1 MTVER
6 VEEDESMRDA
16 YFRREVGA
24 DGRIVLGRSLRRGLL
39 ASRQSRTAKVAEER
53 RDCIMAAIDP
63 ARGDKDDNYSEKVEK
78 AFLRHNVRLEAALS
92 KRKFSHN
99 LFFLGFDGGNPAKH
113 SSLR

>member
-39 ASRQSRTAKVAEER
+39 ASRQSRTATAAEER
-53 RDCIMAAIDP
+53 RDCIMAAKVQHAGQRCLLFRKGQESFP
-63 ARGDKDDNYSEKVEK
+63 RASCPSRGNIIEKKISPQFV
-78 AFLRHNVRLEAALS
+78 FALIE
-92 KRKFSHN
+92 
-99 LFFLGFDGGNPAKH
+99 GC
-113 SSLR
+113 